1 MKTPYYSN
9 NQFIDQGVGNAAAA
23 MVTDSIEDVA
33 AALYSPGLIN
43 AGDVSLSYTGTNV
56 VNVSA
61 PLPFRVLFGSG
72 VLASANGTVNGQQ
85 SSNASVDFSSVIPT
99 SGTVT
104 AYMVASAS
112 TVQQGAYQVVGPPVG
127 HPDYNANFNPY
138 TAYNETQD
146 TLLFTAT
153 TTVPDNVT
161 YIEVCRVTLT
171 AGQTQITAANVSTAY
186 QVLAA
191 PTGGTRTVQGN
202 ETVTG
207 ELIVGGAATV
217 GGTLGVTGAVTVPNA
232 TAAQNPVTLT
242 QVQNDG
248 VVTGSGIAGA
258 TITGGNIA
266 SGTVTGGNI
275 AGSTITGG
283 NIGSGTITGGNIAGS
298 TITGGNIGSGTI
310 TGGNIAGSTITE
322 GNIAG
327 GAIHRAQLST
337 ATASGSI
344 GTGTSGWN
352 GTYTLSGG
360 NYSWA
365 TPSASNYNNTN
376 PDLDTFVVFG
386 APGQGQGVLGVAV
399 YGGGSV
405 DLTFYIQENYINSS
419 PPYNFGEAFVYVAY
433 DKDGKIVGISAAL
446 DPTWAHHGP
455 HSIVPTHR
463 SKSGK
468 PLVYQ
473 DMLDGVIFS
482 EAMKDKARRLA
493 YLKGELIKERGE
505 VEITVDYKDT
515 DMHTHPHPFGSDS
528 VARVVLM
535 HPDSACNNGL
545 VNMLKAGHAAEI
557 VKMIEDG
564 DLIPGTDLI
573 SHPYSPIPTVKF
585 KLR

>member
-191 PTGGTRTVQGN
+191 PTGGTRTVHGN

-217 GGTLGVTGAVTVPNA
+217 GGTLGVTGAVTLADTLAVTGAVTLDDTLAVTGAVTVPNA

-248 VVTGSGIAGA
+248 VVTGAGIAGA
-258 TITGGNIA
+258 
-266 SGTVTGGNI
+266 
-275 AGSTITGG
+275 
-283 NIGSGTITGGNIAGS
+283 
-298 TITGGNIGSGTI
+298 TI

-322 GNIAG
+322 GNIAS

-337 ATASGSI
+337 ATASSNVGVPGSGNSDFALVGGQWSWWTVGAGSNDI
-344 GTGTSGWN
+344 
-352 GTYTLSGG
+352 TLGG
-360 NYSWA
+360 IEGGAAGYLNFNNLTINEA
-365 TPSASNYNNTN
+365 TA
-376 PDLDTFVVFG
+376 
-386 APGQGQGVLGVAV
+386 
-399 YGGGSV
+399 
-405 DLTFYIQENYINSS
+405 YIYENYINSS

-433 DKDGKIVGISAAL
+433 DKDSKIVGISAAL

-455 HSIVPTHR
+455 HSIVPTHW
-463 SKSGK
+463 SKAGK
-468 PLVYQ
+468 PFVYQ
-473 DMLDGVIFS
+473 DMLDGVIFA

-493 YLKGELIKERGE
+493 YLKGELKKERGE
-505 VEITVDYKDT
+505 VEITIDYKDT
-515 DMHTHPHPFGSDS
+515 DMHTHPHPFGSD
-528 VARVVLM
+528 AIAQVVLM
-535 HPDSACNNGL
+535 HPDSPCNNGL
-545 VNMLKAGHAAEI
+545 VDMLKAGHASEI

-573 SHPYSPIPTVKF
+573 AHPYSPIPTVKMR
-585 KLR
+585 LR

>member
-217 GGTLGVTGAVTVPNA
+217 GGTLGVTGAVTLDDTLAVTGAVTVPNA

-248 VVTGSGIAGA
+248 VVTGSGIAG
-258 TITGGNIA
+258 
-266 SGTVTGGNI
+266 STVTGANI
-275 AGSTITGG
+275 AG
-283 NIGSGTITGGNIAGS
+283 N
-298 TITGGNIGSGTI
+298 
-310 TGGNIAGSTITE
+310 TITE
-322 GNIAG
+322 SNIAG

-337 ATASGSI
+337 ATAGTGFNI
-344 GTGTSGWN
+344 GTTSNYTFALVG
-352 GTYTLSGG
+352 GTYSMYGFSANSTGGDNGSAGNADPIVFGGGG
-360 NYSWA
+360 NVGLGSLGFYN
-365 TPSASNYNNTN
+365 ASVA
-376 PDLDTFVVFG
+376 DT
-386 APGQGQGVLGVAV
+386 
-399 YGGGSV
+399 
-405 DLTFYIQENYINSS
+405 LTVWINENYINSS
-419 PPYNFGEAFVYVAY
+419 PPYNFGESFIYIAF
-433 DKDGKIVGISAAL
+433 DKDNKIVGISAAL

-455 HSIVPTHR
+455 HSIVPTHW
-463 SKSGK
+463 SEAGK
-468 PLVYQ
+468 PFVYQ
-473 DMLDGVIFS
+473 DMLDGVIFA

-493 YLKGELIKERGE
+493 YLKGELKKERGE
-505 VEITVDYKDT
+505 VEITIDYKDA

-528 VARVVLM
+528 IARVVLM
-535 HPDSACNNGL
+535 HPDSTCNNGL
-545 VNMLKAGHAAEI
+545 VDMLKAGHAAEI
-557 VKMIEDG
+557 VTMIEDG

-573 SHPYSPIPTVKF
+573 AHPYSPIPTVKF